1 MANCL
6 PSKCDLQCIMKYE
19 FDKSNSATV
28 ATKNINEV
36 YGDKVSVRV
45 CQQWFKKFRAGNFNI
60 EDEPRSGRPKNL
72 DDDVLQTDI
81 EANPKTTLKE
91 LSYRLQCPKSTVHRH
106 LKKLGK
112 TWREGVWVPHEP
124 SDENMIVR
132 VNTCAAL
139 QKKTRSRSF
148 LGTHCYWG

>member
-1 MANCL
+1 
-6 PSKCDLQCIMKYE
+6 MKYK
-19 FDKSNSATV
+19 FDKGNLATV

-91 LSYRLQCPKSTVHRH
+91 
-106 LKKLGK
+106 
-112 TWREGVWVPHEP
+112 
-124 SDENMIVR
+124 
-132 VNTCAAL
+132 
-139 QKKTRSRSF
+139 
-148 LGTHCYWG
+148 